1 MNSYTSSLKAFSNL
15 ISTLEK
21 LPTIGKKSAQKM
33 AYSLCVENKLLG
45 LNIAHAIENAALV
58 VKKCQKCFSL
68 SESEICEICLDDTRQ
83 NGELCIVANSR
94 DVFIIEEIGWFQG
107 RYFVLDSQ
115 QDLEHI
121 DFCLLNQRIQAE
133 SIQEVIF
140 ALSPSLANEA
150 IMLYI
155 EDRIKA
161 PAPPHQP
168 LRFSK
173 IAQGVPTGIGL
184 DSIDQLSLLA
194 AINSRVKL

>member
-1 MNSYTSSLKAFSNL
+1 MNAYKSSLKAFSNL
-15 ISTLEK
+15 ITALEK

-33 AYSLCVENKLLG
+33 AYSLCVENKFLG

-58 VKKCQKCFSL
+58 ITKCHKCLGL

-94 DVFIIEEIGWFQG
+94 DIFIIEEMGEFQG

-115 QDLEHI
+115 DLEQI
-121 DFCLLNQRIQAE
+121 DFSLLNSRIQAE
-133 SIQEVIF
+133 SIHEIIF

-155 EDRIKA
+155 EDKIK
-161 PAPPHQP
+161 PPLDMP
-168 LRFSK
+168 LQFSK

-194 AINSRVKL
+194 ALNSRVKL

>member
-1 MNSYTSSLKAFSNL
+1 MNAYKSSLKAFADL
-15 ISTLEK
+15 IAALEK

-33 AYSLCVENKLLG
+33 AYSLCVENKFLG

-58 VKKCQKCFSL
+58 VKKCHKCLGL

-94 DVFIIEEIGWFQG
+94 DIFIIEEIGEFQG

-115 QDLEHI
+115 QDLEQI
-121 DFCLLNQRIQAE
+121 DFSLLNHRIQAE
-133 SIQEVIF
+133 SIHEIIF
-140 ALSPSLANEA
+140 ALTPSLANEA

-161 PAPPHQP
+161 PLHTP
-168 LRFSK
+168 LQFSK

-194 AINSRVKL
+194 ALNSRVKL